1 MAPAP
6 STPSLTNATNEP
18 PQDQTTQDNS
28 QRRRPRFLRAIT
40 SPVSVNHGLKSTPTT
55 SSTSSSSSSSSSTL
69 HASMDHTSPL
79 SASMAAASSMSGNI
93 TFNTA
98 NNNAASSQDS
108 ASQEQHA
115 RPSRPQ
121 LHPVQVDLQQNE
133 GQLRSFSTSS
143 VLPPFAVHSSNVP
156 ASQSRNSITETLKE
170 HRWSKGLKLNWMSA
184 FGSRTGTGLDGS
196 LQTSSS
202 ISSSSSSF
210 VS

>member
-6 STPSLTNATNEP
+6 STPSSTNATNEP
-18 PQDQTTQDNS
+18 SQDQTTQDNS

-40 SPVSVNHGLKSTPTT
+40 SPVSVNHGLKTTPTT
-55 SSTSSSSSSSSSTL
+55 SSTSSSSSSTL

-79 SASMAAASSMSGNI
+79 SGSMAAASSASGNI
-93 TFNTA
+93 TFNAA
-98 NNNAASSQDS
+98 NNNATSSQDF
-108 ASQEQHA
+108 ASQEQLT

-143 VLPPFAVHSSNVP
+143 VLPPFAVHPSNVP

-202 ISSSSSSF
+202 ISSSSRYST
-210 VS
+210 VKR